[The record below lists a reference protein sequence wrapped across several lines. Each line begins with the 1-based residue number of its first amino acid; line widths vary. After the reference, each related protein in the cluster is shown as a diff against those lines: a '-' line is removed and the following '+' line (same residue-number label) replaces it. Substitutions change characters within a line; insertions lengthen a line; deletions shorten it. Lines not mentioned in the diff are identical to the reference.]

1 MPGEIISG
9 DGVESVTLR
18 LANLEISISVRQI
31 EGAPSVTTD
40 FEVVSTAA
48 DPTPVD
54 LVDSVVDPYGITLD
68 LEHRAIRAQTA
79 GELAGLRLTFLSHLA
94 TKLRG
99 QHSEWTPWARIGRAF
114 RAGIIARRR
123 LDGVFLEEASTN
135 IPFRNTYY
143 VVLRGRGNSHGFWT
157 TSYEIYLAGVR
168 DQTGGPRSFH
178 PDTIS
183 HAFASHAEAEAY
195 LAGAR
200 RPWPVASLP

>member
-1 MPGEIISG
+1 MPGEIVGG

-31 EGAPSVTTD
+31 EGTPSLSTD

-48 DPTPVD
+48 EAAPAD

-68 LEHRAIRAQTA
+68 LEHRAIRAHSA
-79 GELAGLRLTFLSHLA
+79 SELAGLRLTFLSHLA
-94 TKLRG
+94 AKLRG
-99 QHSEWTPWARIGRAF
+99 QHRDWTPWARIGRAF

-157 TSYEIYLAGVR
+157 TSYEIYLTGVR
-168 DQTGGPRSFH
+168 EIGGSHSFH